1 MAFKESFLH
10 VTTKMQY
17 MTLLAV
23 PFNRHSKKASTS
35 ETEGSIS
42 QNEKYVVIQILEK
55 IRAIGGRG
63 SYAASEKQCVTSYQ
77 EKNYFKNMRYN
88 TIIL

>member
-35 ETEGSIS
+35 IS
-42 QNEKYVVIQILEK
+42 QNEKFVVIQILEK